1 MASKFGGVAVEEK
14 TSGGSRFGGVPIEA
28 PQDGVVSDFIANSP
42 IGAVQGM
49 AEAIR
54 NPSATVKSAL
64 SENERLATEAKSA
77 FGSGDYATSARK
89 GANFLLNAM
98 PGLGSALDAASDDFA
113 GGDFARGTAKTL
125 GLASNMLVGKYG
137 PKVMDKATSPAT
149 PKPPKPPSKPVTAG
163 GLMEMAKTG
172 KDILQVLQS
181 PNPLTK
187 LAALGRL
194 FEKFASEVTPIE
206 APPAPTVVEAPPVAS
221 GTPVRPPLRGKQF
234 GTFNDP
240 TAPPLPAG
248 VEPSGPVRPPLQGR
262 QFGTTVAKMMR
273 EEVPGK
279 QFGTSSQSRLVP
291 AEAAAAAPAEMPALE
306 QITEWLASRDGG
318 TASRFTDPVVS
329 EAPITKQTLGDI
341 MDRLM
346 KNRKVPAEVPA
357 ATVPA
362 EVPPAAV
369 ETPVPIKQA
378 HEMTTREFIDNKRT
392 KAQMIKEG
400 ADGYLSNGVL
410 QSIPVSKIV
419 GLEPT
424 PAMEGGYQVGR
435 PITQPIEVAY
445 NAADD
450 SYTLYAGNH
459 RVTQAQLNGSSTIP
473 AYVEGDALH
482 ARIVKRN
489 AATPAAS
496 PSATPAPSAAGKP
509 VTAATLMEEVAKPDS
524 FQELR
529 DMIKERAGKKVP
541 PFDWGDEAQYQEY
554 QKALVED
561 SNIYGNNRTTMA
573 DRVTRFMKKNG
584 IEPTDSGIVR
594 ALNESAEDIAVSPTT
609 GLKRPSFNA
618 ADHEVLFDMIK
629 DRMETP
635 PVGNRQL
642 GTVETTVGELMEKAK
657 SAEKPVAR
665 AGNSGNINANGRPN
679 AIREVS
685 APDGNVAA
693 GARPSTG
700 KKTDVF
706 IPGERQSI
714 PARYEV
720 RELGEIKSSHNG
732 QTFSHNPEYELQNER
747 DYSKPENQQRVIEQ
761 SSEDRFRHQLH
772 ITDNPDMSNGPPL
785 LDEGGNALGGNS
797 RTMHLQRVYGR
808 NEGAA
813 KAYRQYLIESAQHF
827 GIEPASITGM
837 KQPVLV
843 RIVSDDGLATVPGGA
858 KWAIR
863 KTNVPGGAALSASER
878 AAADAGQMSP
888 DLMSHISSAIENE
901 GAGATLNDALTGQSG
916 TRIVNKLIEDGFFSE
931 QERPGLMD
939 GRTGALTQLAK
950 DRISKALLGK
960 FFRDSDQISRT
971 PPAIRNVL
979 ERASA
984 PIARIA
990 EDKAW
995 DVTNDV
1001 REAVDLIEYARAH
1014 DIKNLA
1020 DVVGQESMFGDAP
1033 EWSDG
1038 AVKIAEM
1045 LRDAKPN
1052 DVVNAFRK
1060 YANSKEPTMFGE
1072 STPSEAF
1079 KEVFGADKPK
1089 VKK

>member
-1 MASKFGGVAVEEK
+1 MISSFVKGLKTFTPPLGAGSVYNEAETTAALNKARTDPAGFLADQIPFVSQIKKIISDVKSGKDKGDVA
-14 TSGGSRFGGVPIEA
+14 
-28 PQDGVVSDFIANSP
+28 
-42 IGAVQGM
+42 
-49 AEAIR
+49 AEAIGDLVAGAAGS
-54 NPSATVKSAL
+54 PPIIKGGATP
-64 SENERLATEAKSA
+64 AT
-77 FGSGDYATSARK
+77 AR
-89 GANFLLNAM
+89 ARY
-98 PGLGSALDAASDDFA
+98 
-113 GGDFARGTAKTL
+113 GG
-125 GLASNMLVGKYG
+125 GLAE
-137 PKVMDKATSPAT
+137 T
-149 PKPPKPPSKPVTAG
+149 PKPSNPVNVG

-172 KDILQVLQS
+172 KDILQVLKS

-187 LAALGRL
+187 LNALGRL

-206 APPAPTVVEAPPVAS
+206 APPAPPVVEAPPVAP
-221 GTPVRPPLRGKQF
+221 GVPVRPPLRGKQF

-240 TAPPLPAG
+240 TVPPVPAG
-248 VEPSGPVRPPLQGR
+248 VTPSGPVRPPLQGR

-279 QFGTSSQSRLVP
+279 QFGAASQAASSPEIV
-291 AEAAAAAPAEMPALE
+291 
-306 QITEWLASRDGG
+306 
-318 TASRFTDPVVS
+318 
-329 EAPITKQTLGDI
+329 
-341 MDRLM
+341 
-346 KNRKVPAEVPA
+346 
-357 ATVPA
+357 ATVP
-362 EVPPAAV
+362 V
-369 ETPVPIKQA
+369 ETPASAVP
-378 HEMTTREFIDNKRT
+378 T
-392 KAQMIKEG
+392 
-400 ADGYLSNGVL
+400 
-410 QSIPVSKIV
+410 
-419 GLEPT
+419 
-424 PAMEGGYQVGR
+424 
-435 PITQPIEVAY
+435 
-445 NAADD
+445 
-450 SYTLYAGNH
+450 
-459 RVTQAQLNGSSTIP
+459 
-473 AYVEGDALH
+473 
-482 ARIVKRN
+482 
-489 AATPAAS
+489 
-496 PSATPAPSAAGKP
+496 
-509 VTAATLMEEVAKPDS
+509 TAATLMEEATKPATQVNNPNYDWRAPEGITAEFKQYLKDSGFDVVPDRPEFDPTNPKAQGKFGGSAKTQVNMDAKANR
-524 FQELR
+524 F
-529 DMIKERAGKKVP
+529 V
-541 PFDWGDEAQYQEY
+541 EY
-554 QKALVED
+554 LKA
-561 SNIYGNNRTTMA
+561 NKM
-573 DRVTRFMKKNG
+573 
-584 IEPTDSGIVR
+584 EPTPD
-594 ALNESAEDIAVSPTT
+594 N
-609 GLKRPSFNA
+609 
-618 ADHEVLFDMIK
+618 
-629 DRMETP
+629 
-635 PVGNRQL
+635 
-642 GTVETTVGELMEKAK
+642 
-657 SAEKPVAR
+657 VAR
-665 AGNSGNINANGRPN
+665 ATQTLGEADHPSAHTLEKIYTQMGYDALDVEMLARSMAKEPVAMGKIGDKIISDGSPN
-679 AIREVS
+679 PIREVG
-685 APDGNVAA
+685 APDGNAPA

-700 KKTDVF
+700 KSTEVF

-720 RELGEIKSSHNG
+720 RELDEIKSSHNG
-732 QTFSHNPEYELQNER
+732 QTFSHNPKYELQNER

-761 SSEDRFRHQLH
+761 SSEENFRHQFH

-808 NEGAA
+808 NAGAA
-813 KAYRQYLIESAQHF
+813 QKYRQSLVESAERF
-827 GIEPASITGM
+827 GVNPESIAGM

-863 KTNVPGGAALSASER
+863 KTNVSGTAALSAAER

-916 TRIVNKLIEDGFFSE
+916 TRIVNRLIEDGFFSE

-950 DRISKALLGK
+950 DRISKAMLGK

-979 ERASA
+979 ERAAA

-990 EDKAW
+990 EDRAW

-1001 REAVDLIEYARAH
+1001 KEAVDLIEYARAH

-1072 STPSEAF
+1072 STPGEAF
-1079 KEVFGADKPK
+1079 KEIFGADKPK